1 MRSLWRGPRSG
12 QVPSQQYFSPAAT
25 NQPWQAAA
33 VYSSVVT
40 GMLFIFAGLYGYK
53 TYRVLA
59 AISLSE
65 HKRRKAKMFLY
76 ALVLYL
82 LIFVGRTV
90 WDVTYAVGVN
100 SLQATFNDWAIS
112 GKVDERRGSLP
123 ALPAC

>member
-1 MRSLWRGPRSG
+1 M
-12 QVPSQQYFSPAAT
+12 
-25 NQPWQAAA
+25 
-33 VYSSVVT
+33 YSSVVT